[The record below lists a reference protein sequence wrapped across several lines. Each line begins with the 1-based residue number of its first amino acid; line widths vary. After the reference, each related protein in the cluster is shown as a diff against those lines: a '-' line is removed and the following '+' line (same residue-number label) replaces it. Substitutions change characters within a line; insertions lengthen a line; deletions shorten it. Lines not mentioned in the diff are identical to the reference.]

1 MRYDVRMI
9 YTSRAAVV
17 AVALAASLTVL
28 WATGATPNIDWK
40 PVLEPLP
47 SPAGPESSAPK
58 LTSNGGHTILS
69 WMERASSRASL
80 KFSELGSG
88 GWSAARTVV
97 SGTDLI
103 VNAADVPSVLA
114 LADGM
119 LAGEWL
125 EANGP
130 DPEAYN
136 LRVAWSK
143 DGGATWS
150 KAVSPHHDRTV
161 TQHGFASL
169 FQSPDGGLGLVWLDG
184 RATDPDLPN
193 RTDNM
198 SLRGTLY
205 RADGTQRQETVI
217 DARVC
222 ECCPTSVAMTGEGPI
237 VAFRNRSA
245 QEVRDIYV
253 SRLVAAR
260 WTMPIPVH
268 HDNWK
273 IDACPVNGPAISAIE
288 KTLVVAWFTAK
299 NDEGKAFAAFSSDGG
314 RSFGTAV
321 RVDDLAS
328 TGHVAAAMLG
338 DGSAA
343 VSWIEYAN
351 DRSQWKV
358 RRVQPSGE
366 RSAAVTIAGAGE
378 GRPAGNPQMAR
389 TSDGLVFGWTETSA
403 GASRVKT
410 AHAVAPAK

>member
-1 MRYDVRMI
+1 M
-9 YTSRAAVV
+9 AL
-17 AVALAASLTVL
+17 ALAASLTVVL
-28 WATGATPNIDWK
+28 ATAAAPETEWK
-40 PVLEPLP
+40 LALQSLA

-58 LTSNGGHTILS
+58 LTSNAGHTILS
-69 WMERASSRASL
+69 WMERAGSQASL

-88 GWSAARTVV
+88 GWSPARTVV
-97 SGTDLI
+97 SGTDLV

-114 LADGM
+114 LTDGT

-125 EANGP
+125 QANGP

-143 DGGATWS
+143 DAGATWS
-150 KAVSPHHDRTV
+150 KAASPHHDRTV

-169 FQSPDGGLGLVWLDG
+169 FQAPGAGLGLVWLDG

-198 SLRGTLY
+198 SLRGTIY
-205 RADGTQRQETVI
+205 GTDGTQRQETVI

-222 ECCPTSVAMTGEGPI
+222 ECCPTSVAVTGEGPI

-245 QEVRDIYV
+245 QEIRDIYT
-253 SRLVAAR
+253 SRLVAGR
-260 WTMPIPVH
+260 WSMPVAVH

-273 IDACPVNGPAISAIE
+273 IDACPVNGPAISAVE
-288 KTLVVAWFTAK
+288 SAVVVVWFTAK
-299 NDEGKAFAAFSSDGG
+299 NEEGKAFAAFSSDGG
-314 RSFGTAV
+314 RRFGNAV

-328 TGHVAAAMLG
+328 TGHVAAAILA

-358 RRVQPSGE
+358 RRVQTTGE
-366 RSAAVTIAGAGE
+366 RSTAITIAGAAE

-389 TSDGLVFGWTETSA
+389 ASEGLVFAWTETSA

-410 AHAVAPAK
+410 AHAAAPTK